1 MPSVASLLCVWLA
14 RLHQK
19 HLHFIS
25 QAALE
30 YAREKRLKVKL
41 TCTYL
46 QHFVS
51 KHPEY
56 SDLVLEWLVR
66 VCVGLCAWGC
76 VCMWGCESVRAYVPP
91 SFCHLLQVIA
101 KPTRLIAI
109 SNYEEHIY
117 IDLWWHCFVCMS
129 VMSAL
134 SAVILYSWCWYFCN
148 LICFSQPA

>member
-1 MPSVASLLCVWLA
+1 MQSTKSTDLIGQIKFLLWQQLDVCSVTRPILSSAKGVACETKSRASVEYHDCANMCLVSQAFCGCGLP
-14 RLHQK
+14 HPK

-56 SDLVLEWLVR
+56 SDLVLE
-66 VCVGLCAWGC
+66 
-76 VCMWGCESVRAYVPP
+76 
-91 SFCHLLQVIA
+91 
-101 KPTRLIAI
+101 
-109 SNYEEHIY
+109 
-117 IDLWWHCFVCMS
+117 
-129 VMSAL
+129 
-134 SAVILYSWCWYFCN
+134 
-148 LICFSQPA
+148 